1 MFTAIMSTMIS
12 RKEGKKIIK
21 RVRNLVMRDI
31 KNSESS
37 KSKCQL
43 TSQVV
48 T

>member
-1 MFTAIMSTMIS
+1 MYVKYVKYVC
-12 RKEGKKIIK
+12 KEGKKIIK
-21 RVRNLVMRDI
+21 RVRNLVIRDI
-31 KNSESS
+31 KISESS